1 MSNDRELIQ
10 SLYDAFARGDAG
22 VVLAAFDP
30 GIVWL
35 EAENGPYADGNPYF
49 GPHRVA
55 QGVFARIAGEWDDFF
70 FYPDTLL
77 QDGDTVI
84 AAGRYRGT
92 YRGTGRA
99 LNAQFVHVWTVRNGR
114 IVRFQQYAD
123 TARFHRV
130 MEGATEAASPAST
143 HVPAAH
149 QEAVPVA

>member
-1 MSNDRELIQ
+1 MSTDRELIQ

-22 VVLAAFDP
+22 AVLAAFDP
-30 GIVWL
+30 AIVWM

-55 QGVFARIAGEWDDFF
+55 QGVFARIASEWDDFF
-70 FYPDTLL
+70 CYPDTLL

-92 YRGTGRA
+92 YRATGRA
-99 LNAQFVHVWTVRNGR
+99 LNAQFVHVWTIRDGR

-130 MEGATEAASPAST
+130 MEAGVGRLPGAV
-143 HVPAAH
+143 VPAPAARG
-149 QEAVPVA
+149 EAVPLA